1 MNNHFILIKTLE
13 IFSSPL
19 ILFSKDIFSYFSK
32 EVIFFK
38 VSLGEIYDG
47 NWRYNMFLKFR

>member
-1 MNNHFILIKTLE
+1 MNNHFILIKTRE

-19 ILFSKDIFSYFSK
+19 MLFSKDIFSYFSK
-32 EVIFFK
+32 EVILFK

-47 NWRYNMFLKFR
+47 NCRYNMFLKFR